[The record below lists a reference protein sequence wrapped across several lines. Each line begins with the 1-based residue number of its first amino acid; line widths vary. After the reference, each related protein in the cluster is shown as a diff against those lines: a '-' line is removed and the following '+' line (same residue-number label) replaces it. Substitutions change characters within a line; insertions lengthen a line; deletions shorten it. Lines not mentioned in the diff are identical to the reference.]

1 MPSYLLFESR
11 DPFES
16 AEVPLHCELAGRL
29 AREGNDVTLFL
40 VQNGVLAARQSMGSR
55 AFAGLAAAGVRVLAD
70 AFSMRERGI
79 PVSRMAPGI
88 AVAELDVAIDELVT
102 GCKALWL

>member
-11 DPFES
+11 DPFDS
-16 AEVPLHCELAGRL
+16 AEVPLHCELAARL

-40 VQNGVLAARQSMGSR
+40 VQNGVLAARQSLGSPP
-55 AFAGLAAAGVRVLAD
+55 FARLAEAGVRVVAD
-70 AFSMRERGI
+70 AFSIRERGI
-79 PVSRMAPGI
+79 PASRLAPGI
-88 AVAELDVAIDELVT
+88 AVAELDLAIDELDS